1 LVHGAKSSHK
11 HGEAEVL
18 DYWTCASAPGY
29 KIAFHDTQI
38 NGATFTLQRSYREYP
53 LPKDLE
59 GVPEAVA
66 AAKKLKS
73 IQTFGGMLVC
83 GIGQG
88 KTYTSLLFLT
98 NYILHTPKIK

>member
-1 LVHGAKSSHK
+1 M
-11 HGEAEVL
+11 
-18 DYWTCASAPGY
+18 
-29 KIAFHDTQI
+29 
-38 NGATFTLQRSYREYP
+38 LQRSCREYP

-59 GVPEAVA
+59 GVPETVA

-83 GIGQG
+83 DIGLG

-98 NYILHTPKIK
+98 NYILHAPKIKQHRPYVVLVLAGVVLS